1 MLHKRESNF
10 EMFDILGL
18 ALEVNKNPLINGWPC
33 MIWKQITLPIQSLKI
48 ELFIFK
54 MTNRQGSHIAS
65 SPAVLCEEKK
75 W

>member
-18 ALEVNKNPLINGWPC
+18 ALEVNK
-33 MIWKQITLPIQSLKI
+33 
-48 ELFIFK
+48 FIFK